1 MIVYLVRHADAGG
14 RRPRGQDHKR
24 PLNERG
30 ARRAEAIADE
40 LPTPARVAS
49 SPALR
54 CRQTVE
60 PLALRHGLVVEE
72 VDELFEG
79 SDPLVSLAWLVD
91 HGSDTG
97 PLVCA
102 SHGDLIPELVEHL
115 INQGALID
123 GGRTSF
129 AKGSV
134 WELTFEKS
142 TCTRAR
148 CVSSGT

>member
-14 RRPRGQDHKR
+14 RRPRDFDSKR
-24 PLNERG
+24 PLSDRG
-30 ARRAEAIADE
+30 AERARTIADE
-40 LPTPARVAS
+40 LPAPTRVVS

-60 PLALRHGLVVEE
+60 PLADRHGLVVED

-79 SDPLVSLAWLVD
+79 SDPLDTLAWLLGQETV
-91 HGSDTG
+91 G
-97 PLVCA
+97 PLVCS
-102 SHGDLIPELVEHL
+102 SHGDLIPELIDHVIHH
-115 INQGALID
+115 GALND
-123 GGRTSF
+123 GARTSF

-134 WELTFEKS
+134 WELTFEAD

>member
-1 MIVYLVRHADAGG
+1 MIVYLVRHADAGA
-14 RRPRGQDHKR
+14 RLPRDLDPKR

-30 ARRAEAIADE
+30 ARRAQAIAGE
-40 LPTPARVAS
+40 LPVPARVAS

-60 PLALRHGLVVEE
+60 PLADRHRLPIEE
-72 VDELFEG
+72 VDVLFEG
-79 SDPLVSLAWLVD
+79 NDPLATLAWLVD
-91 HGSDTG
+91 QDGDG
-97 PLVCA
+97 PLVCS
-102 SHGDLIPELVEHL
+102 SHGDLIPELIDYL
-115 INQGALID
+115 IHQGALND

-134 WELTFEKS
+134 WELTFDAR

-148 CVSSGT
+148 CVSSGI